1 MKTITNAEHEKVIE
15 ATGDIITEI
24 CKDEN
29 KAVKGW
35 LDKNP
40 GYSPE
45 FKEMLADLVSLQMD
59 DAADY
64 QEIKSKAGDI
74 VDSMDLNIL
83 EDDAIYSYSPEMIEV
98 MERTEDELCARE

>member
-15 ATGDIITEI
+15 ATGEIITEI
-24 CKDEN
+24 IKAED
-29 KAVKGW
+29 KAVKNW

-45 FKEMLADLVSLQMD
+45 FEEILVDLVSIQMD
-59 DAADY
+59 AAGDY
-64 QEIKSKAGDI
+64 QEIKSNAGYI

-98 MERTEDELCARE
+98 MERTEDAL